1 MRTII
6 KNGLVVDPL
15 AGNVAPKDILVVGGK
30 IAEMGANLSLGGARV
45 IDAAGC
51 LVTPGLIDM
60 HVHLREPGFEHKET
74 IYTGSLAAAR
84 GGFTAVAC
92 MPNTN
97 PVIDNAA
104 LIRSIIASAQEVG
117 LVHVYPIGAISRGSR
132 GEMLAEMGDM
142 AAAGAVAFSDDGMP
156 VADAGLMRRGMQYA
170 GMLDKPIISHSEEK
184 SLSAGGAMHEGSI
197 STMLGLKGIPASAEE
212 VMVARDII
220 LAEETGCPTHIAH
233 VSTAGSV
240 RLLREAKARGVKV
253 TAEATPHHFTLTHEA
268 VTGYDTATKVNPP
281 LRTADDRA
289 AIRQGLADGTIDVIA
304 TDHAPH
310 TEEEKDVEYEKAPF
324 GLVGLETAVGLVWTE
339 LVHTG
344 LLTPLQAVTCLTR
357 NPARIL
363 GIPKGTLA
371 PGADAD
377 ITIIDP
383 ELEEVVD
390 PAKFVSKSRNTPFAG
405 RRLKGLPRLTMVG
418 GRVIMERD
426 RGTGTS
432 SQ

>member
-30 IAEMGANLSLGGARV
+30 IAEMGANLPLGGTRV

-344 LLTPLQAVTCLTR
+344 LLTPLQAVTCLAR

>member
-15 AGNVAPKDILVVGGK
+15 AGNVAPKDILMVGGK

-104 LIRSIIASAQEVG
+104 LVRSVIASAQEVG

-132 GEMLAEMGDM
+132 GEVLAEMGDM

-240 RLLREAKARGVKV
+240 RLLREAKARGVQV

-304 TDHAPH
+304 TDLAPH

-324 GLVGLETAVGLVWTE
+324 GLVGL
-339 LVHTG
+339 
-344 LLTPLQAVTCLTR
+344 
-357 NPARIL
+357 
-363 GIPKGTLA
+363 
-371 PGADAD
+371 
-377 ITIIDP
+377 
-383 ELEEVVD
+383 
-390 PAKFVSKSRNTPFAG
+390 
-405 RRLKGLPRLTMVG
+405 
-418 GRVIMERD
+418 
-426 RGTGTS
+426 
-432 SQ
+432 

>member
-30 IAEMGANLSLGGARV
+30 IAEMGANLPLGGTRV

-117 LVHVYPIGAISRGSR
+117 LVHVYPIGPLAAAGGDAGRDGRHGCSRGS
-132 GEMLAEMGDM
+132 G
-142 AAAGAVAFSDDGMP
+142 FSDDGMP

-220 LAEETGCPTHIAH
+220 LAEEIGCPTHIAH

-281 LRTADDRA
+281 CAQQMTGRPSGKDWPTAP
-289 AIRQGLADGTIDVIA
+289 LT
-304 TDHAPH
+304 
-310 TEEEKDVEYEKAPF
+310 
-324 GLVGLETAVGLVWTE
+324 
-339 LVHTG
+339 
-344 LLTPLQAVTCLTR
+344 LLPLT
-357 NPARIL
+357 
-363 GIPKGTLA
+363 TL
-371 PGADAD
+371 P
-377 ITIIDP
+377 T
-383 ELEEVVD
+383 
-390 PAKFVSKSRNTPFAG
+390 
-405 RRLKGLPRLTMVG
+405 LKKKRM
-418 GRVIMERD
+418 
-426 RGTGTS
+426 
-432 SQ
+432 